1 MFSDYNDFL
10 DLCEAYAERDCS
22 AWVDADADFEE
33 PLDDDDLEG
42 G

>member
-1 MFSDYNDFL
+1 MFNDYLDFL
-10 DLCEAYAERDCS
+10 DRCDAHAERKFS

-33 PLDDDDLEG
+33 PIDEDLEG

>member
-10 DLCEAYAERDCS
+10 NLCDTYTEREFS
-22 AWVDADADFEE
+22 VWVDADADFEE
-33 PLDDDDLEG
+33 PLDEETEG